1 MASGVTAS
9 TSSCGGSRNL
19 KHFIQ
24 RQWELAGQLVEKT
37 QQLKQNGHIHGIQRI
52 ERKLSAERAFLESVR
67 IATCL
72 FVILINELPVLYHS
86 YTVRTNYRFTY
97 KSMVTIVRH
106 YTEHNMLY
114 EHAKEILCGE
124 PMLGCLSMLERCKY
138 GPHIVTGS
146 E

>member
-1 MASGVTAS
+1 MNRYEYQLVNFVIQTAS
-9 TSSCGGSRNL
+9 P
-19 KHFIQ
+19 
-24 RQWELAGQLVEKT
+24 
-37 QQLKQNGHIHGIQRI
+37 
-52 ERKLSAERAFLESVR
+52 
-67 IATCL
+67 
-72 FVILINELPVLYHS
+72 LP

-97 KSMVTIVRH
+97 ESMVTIVRH